1 MDSQRQEEDDSDIEA
16 LKEEEKSEESKE
28 EEEEEDDGDIE
39 VKGEVEEDWAHQVE
53 EEGKH
58 SLKEEEKSEEESEDS
73 EEESKDSEE
82 ESQESEEEEEGS
94 KRIDRKP
101 ETAEELIGELR
112 RRLEATGPPPPP
124 VRVRTLVP
132 FKIKGMT
139 VDSIIAVHGLSEEIP
154 ERMIVT
160 RDRKEEKKWDLPL
173 ASVCDGAPTVEI
185 LDWQ

>member
-1 MDSQRQEEDDSDIEA
+1 MFCKRCGVGKIF
-16 LKEEEKSEESKE
+16 KE
-28 EEEEEDDGDIE
+28 EEESED
-39 VKGEVEEDWAHQVE
+39 
-53 EEGKH
+53 
-58 SLKEEEKSEEESEDS
+58 SEEESKDS

-112 RRLEATGPPPPP
+112 RRLEATGP

-139 VDSIIAVHGLSEEIP
+139 VDSILAVHGLSENFP
-154 ERMIVT
+154 GGMIVT
-160 RDRKEEKKWDLPL
+160 WDRTEGKKWDLPS
-173 ASVCDGAPTVEI
+173 ASVHDGSLNVEI